1 MKIKLSL
8 LLVLAVL
15 LSACEIPGAVLSNPT
30 PPAQPQPTLEAGCIS
45 TEPTQ
50 DDITRA
56 LAYTNDQFSGT
67 DWSRSYTV
75 ESSRVYVTYSS
86 GPLNALGFVEAL
98 IFQCGYTDTDVDN
111 FFSAENW
118 NIIFA
123 NYESYEAVSE
133 CQSKDEIRLYEFT
146 AVKDGFD
153 YNIAYWVEMDTATR
167 IMETMLV
174 FPTDSDLLDQF
185 SSALFPKLSSCK

>member
-1 MKIKLSL
+1 MKIRSL

-15 LSACEIPGAVLSNPT
+15 LSACEIPGAVLSSPT
-30 PPAQPQPTLEAGCIS
+30 PPAQSLPTLEAGCIS
-45 TEPTQ
+45 PEPTQ
-50 DDITRA
+50 DDIARA
-56 LAYTNDQFSGT
+56 LTLTDNQFSGT

-98 IFQCGYTDTDVDN
+98 IFQCGYTETDIDT

-118 NIIFA
+118 DIIFA
-123 NYESYEAVSE
+123 NYESYKAVSD
-133 CQSKDEIRLYEFT
+133 CRSKDEVRLYEFT

-153 YNIAYWVEMDTATR
+153 YNISYWVQKDTANR